1 MRTVWTLQS
10 NTKLHSK
17 CMPTGKAGL
26 EMNDIVY
33 YWLFTLI
40 KTSELN
46 CIFIQH
52 CPGRKRIRSALN
64 KKEEQKRWGRA
75 GSAGEFAESK
85 INVSLLR
92 MFAPHSHLLGG
103 WWGCF
108 LSLPSDSFK
117 TKAAHETWSP
127 FFSHPPVD
135 AASRCPNFLRS
146 NGIRRFSEISQSRL
160 NTVLKH
166 LGKEKHIFRIG

>member
-1 MRTVWTLQS
+1 MRTVWTLQP

-26 EMNDIVY
+26 EMNNIVY

-46 CIFIQH
+46 CIFVQH

-135 AASRCPNFLRS
+135 SASRCPNFFEKQW
-146 NGIRRFSEISQSRL
+146 NKTFFWDF
-160 NTVLKH
+160 TV
-166 LGKEKHIFRIG
+166 